1 METMPPK
8 EILVVDDEEM
18 ILEMLDQ
25 ILSASGYHV
34 RTALGGRK
42 ALELYQQHAVKLI
55 LTDIKMPGIDGY
67 FLLKEIKAKNP
78 DARVVLMSGYSND
91 FSIHEAIE
99 LGADEFIVKP
109 FRQNDILQVLESAM
123 E

>member
-1 METMPPK
+1 MSEQK
-8 EILVVDDEEM
+8 EILIIDDEQM

-25 ILSASGYHV
+25 ILSSAGYQVHA
-34 RTALGGRK
+34 ALGGQQG
-42 ALELYQQHAVKLI
+42 LELYDQHPVDLV

-67 FLLKEIKAKNP
+67 CLLKEVKAKNP
-78 DARVVLMSGYSND
+78 NARVVLMSGYSND
-91 FSIHEAIE
+91 FSIREAIE

-109 FRQNDILQVLESAM
+109 FRRNDILQVLAFAAE

>member
-1 METMPPK
+1 MSEQK
-8 EILVVDDEEM
+8 EILIIDDEQM

-25 ILSASGYHV
+25 ILSSAGYQVHA
-34 RTALGGRK
+34 ALGGQQG
-42 ALELYQQHAVKLI
+42 LELYDQHPVDLV

-67 FLLKEIKAKNP
+67 CLLKEVKAKNP
-78 DARVVLMSGYSND
+78 NARVVLMSGYSND
-91 FSIHEAIE
+91 FSICEAIE

-109 FRQNDILQVLESAM
+109 FRRNDILQVLAFAAE

>member
-1 METMPPK
+1 MPEK
-8 EILVVDDEEM
+8 EILVIDDEQM

-25 ILSASGYHV
+25 VLSSTGYRV
-34 RTALGGRK
+34 YAALGGQK
-42 ALELYQQHAVKLI
+42 GLELYDQHPVDLV

-67 FLLKEIKAKNP
+67 RLLKEIKAKNP
-78 DARVVLMSGYSND
+78 NARVVLMSGYSND
-91 FSIHEAIE
+91 FSIREAIE

-109 FRQNDILQVLESAM
+109 FRRNDILQVLQSAV